1 LEVLGAGAGVAVVG
15 VVGVTAGAVVAPG
28 DAGGALTAGL
38 LAAADALAGWKVAVR
53 FTSLDA
59 ATRASTAPAA
69 TSATTPPTIATG
81 TRHSGASWI
90 TVLAVPHSRH
100 HS

>member
-1 LEVLGAGAGVAVVG
+1 VG
-15 VVGVTAGAVVAPG
+15 VVGATAGGVAALG
-28 DAGGALTAGL
+28 VAGGAVRAGL
-38 LAAADALAGWKVAVR
+38 VAAADPLAGWYVALR
-53 FTSLDA
+53 FMSLDA
-59 ATRASTAPAA
+59 ATSASTAPAA
-69 TSATTPPTIATG
+69 TSAIKPAAIATG